1 MGTGSKV
8 SRILGARFNGR
19 IAPGARARTHRAQ
32 LTGSSGIHREQGQS
46 HTGRPIQVGSHRE
59 REPEHTGC
67 NSQDPVEYTG
77 SKVSRIL
84 GARSRS
90 DRTGRNSQD
99 PVEYTGSKVSR
110 ILAARSRSDRTGSES
125 QNTPGVLQMLLLNRG
140 GNAVRPIC

>member
-59 REPEHTGC
+59 REPEHTGS
-67 NSQDPVEYTG
+67 NSEDPVEYTG

-90 DRTGRNSQD
+90 DRTG
-99 PVEYTGSKVSR
+99 
-110 ILAARSRSDRTGSES
+110 SES
-125 QNTPGVLQMLLLNRG
+125 QNTPGATQRIQWNTPG
-140 GNAVRPIC
+140 ARPVAYWAPDSGRIAPGARARTHREFYKYCC

>member
-59 REPEHTGC
+59 REPEHTGR

-90 DRTGRNSQD
+90 DRTG
-99 PVEYTGSKVSR
+99 
-110 ILAARSRSDRTGSES
+110 SES
-125 QNTPGVLQMLLLNRG
+125 QNTPGVLQILLLNRG
-140 GNAVRPIC
+140 GNAVRPICLMMYTYWAQSGCT